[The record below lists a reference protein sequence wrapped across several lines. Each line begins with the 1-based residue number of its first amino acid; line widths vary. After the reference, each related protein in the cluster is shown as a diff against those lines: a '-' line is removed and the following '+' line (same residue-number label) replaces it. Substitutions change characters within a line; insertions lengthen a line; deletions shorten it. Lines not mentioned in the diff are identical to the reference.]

1 MYLFSEDL
9 LRLFDYLKLEKAGMS
24 VKAFTSALQFLSASH
39 GRVINKF
46 LICND
51 SANLL
56 HVYILSDVASNIH
69 VIRQ

>member
-39 GRVINKF
+39 GRVSF
-46 LICND
+46 LYVMTVMCI
-51 SANLL
+51 SSVMLQ
-56 HVYILSDVASNIH
+56 
-69 VIRQ
+69 VIYM

>member
-39 GRVINKF
+39 GRVSF
-46 LICND
+46 LYVMTA

>member
-39 GRVINKF
+39 GRVSF
-46 LICND
+46 LYVMTVPICYMCM
-51 SANLL
+51 
-56 HVYILSDVASNIH
+56 YILSNVASNIH

>member
-39 GRVINKF
+39 GRVSF
-46 LICND
+46 LYVMTVPICYMCI
-51 SANLL
+51 SSVMLQL
-56 HVYILSDVASNIH
+56 IYM
-69 VIRQ
+69 